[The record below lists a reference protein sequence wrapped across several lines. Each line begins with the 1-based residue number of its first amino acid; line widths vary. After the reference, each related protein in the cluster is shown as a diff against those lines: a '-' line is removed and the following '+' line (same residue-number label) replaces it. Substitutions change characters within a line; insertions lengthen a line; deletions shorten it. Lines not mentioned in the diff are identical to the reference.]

1 MRFLAMAAI
10 IWKPGISRLREEKF
24 QVDVK
29 GGRQEGGEAALN
41 VQLTLRGEEVNMWT
55 DPDVTKV
62 RSAVQQLLECL
73 TEAF

>member
-1 MRFLAMAAI
+1 M
-10 IWKPGISRLREEKF
+10 G
-24 QVDVK
+24 
-29 GGRQEGGEAALN
+29 GGRRGGAALN

-55 DPDVTKV
+55 VPDVTKV